1 MYIKGLLHYKKK
13 FTPQEIFLFNLFTV
27 VNRYC
32 IIKIQKGG
40 AEVDEIRNIVLII
53 AGIVTI
59 IKNIYDIW
67 QKESEKR
74 EKNMKKRSRRV
85 SKKR

>member
-1 MYIKGLLHYKKK
+1 M
-13 FTPQEIFLFNLFTV
+13 
-27 VNRYC
+27 
-32 IIKIQKGG
+32 
-40 AEVDEIRNIVLII
+40 DEIRNIVLII

-74 EKNMKKRSRRV
+74 KARKEHEKALPPGKQEALTT
-85 SKKR
+85 

>member
-1 MYIKGLLHYKKK
+1 M
-13 FTPQEIFLFNLFTV
+13 
-27 VNRYC
+27 
-32 IIKIQKGG
+32 
-40 AEVDEIRNIVLII
+40 DEIRNIVLII

-74 EKNMKKRSRRV
+74 EAREEQKKALPPDKQEALKH
-85 SKKR
+85 SKTRGVIPLLLHYITSTMI